1 MKKEIGQ
8 EYTVAL
14 LAIGL
19 GLLAGAVLMLVTGNN
34 PLLGFFYL
42 FSGGLMKI
50 TRIGNTLATAT
61 PLIFTGLSVAF
72 AFRTGLFNIGA
83 AGQMLIG
90 GLCATA
96 LGLTLPWPKPLLLP
110 VIVLAAALGGAL
122 WGLVPGWLKA
132 KFNVHEV
139 VCTIMMNWIAYW
151 SVYYIVPAYFKG
163 AYLETESRRIPEAA
177 SLKVGWLTRLFKG
190 SYINLGFFI
199 AIATVLIIA
208 YILDRTTLGYELK
221 AVGYNRDAAEYA
233 GIQANRNIILSMM
246 IAGACAGL
254 GGAAFYVGYAS
265 NMQIGVLP
273 SQGFDGIAV
282 ALLGANSPWGVFMAA
297 IFFGL
302 LHSGK
307 GFMNAMTKVPPEIA
321 DSIIATIIY
330 FAATSVLMERLRQR
344 LQKRRQARD
353 KTDLPLDPEAKLQ
366 EKVGGVG

>member
-1 MKKEIGQ
+1 MKKEQ
-8 EYTVAL
+8 RWEYTVAL
-14 LAIGL
+14 LAVGF
-19 GLLAGAVLMLVTGNN
+19 GLLAGAFLMLVTGNN
-34 PLLGFFYL
+34 PLTGFYYL
-42 FSGGLMKI
+42 FSGGLMNI
-50 TRIGNTLATAT
+50 ARIGNTLATAT

-72 AFRTGLFNIGA
+72 AFKTGLFNIGG

-96 LGLTLPWPKPLLLP
+96 IGLSVSWPKPLLLP

-122 WGLVPGWLKA
+122 WGFVPGWLKA

-151 SVYYIVPAYFKG
+151 SVYYIIPAYFKG

-177 SLKVGWLTRLFKG
+177 SLKVGWLTRLFQG

-199 AIATVLIIA
+199 AIIVVMIIA
-208 YILDRTTLGYELK
+208 YILERTTLGYELK

-233 GIQANRNIILSMM
+233 GINANRNIILSMM

-265 NMQIGVLP
+265 NMQIGVMP

-282 ALLGANSPWGVFMAA
+282 ALLGANSPWGVFLAA

-307 GFMNAMTKVPPEIA
+307 GFMNAMTQVPPEIA

-330 FAATSVLMERLRQR
+330 FAATSVLIERFWQKF
-344 LQKRRQARD
+344 QKRRQDPHKA
-353 KTDLPLDPEAKLQ
+353 DLSAGQEAGAK
-366 EKVGGVG
+366 ESVGGAD

>member
-1 MKKEIGQ
+1 
-8 EYTVAL
+8 
-14 LAIGL
+14 
-19 GLLAGAVLMLVTGNN
+19 
-34 PLLGFFYL
+34 
-42 FSGGLMKI
+42 
-50 TRIGNTLATAT
+50 
-61 PLIFTGLSVAF
+61 
-72 AFRTGLFNIGA
+72 
-83 AGQMLIG
+83 
-90 GLCATA
+90 
-96 LGLTLPWPKPLLLP
+96 
-110 VIVLAAALGGAL
+110 
-122 WGLVPGWLKA
+122 
-132 KFNVHEV
+132 
-139 VCTIMMNWIAYW
+139 NWIAYW